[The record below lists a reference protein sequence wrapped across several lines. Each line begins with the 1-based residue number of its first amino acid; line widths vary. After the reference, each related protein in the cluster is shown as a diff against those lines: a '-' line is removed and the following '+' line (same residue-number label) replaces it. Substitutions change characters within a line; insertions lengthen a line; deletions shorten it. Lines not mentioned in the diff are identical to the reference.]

1 MAQPRIHYYQAN
13 ADALCTTNLAIET
26 IGTVKTNSECT
37 DILGF
42 YLSNADTTGVTAAQ
56 ATNVKFIIKPAS
68 LAPEDLEVMG
78 PFAIGG
84 GKAANSDAFFS
95 NPKWLP
101 FAPTGG
107 LSYKNR
113 SIVGKI
119 DSVLPEPTS
128 EQWASLTVVYAD
140 GGFPADVLNNV
151 GMVRTR
157 TRWAG
162 ATAEHDLGAS
172 TSDKFPNSLDVPA
185 WVNEITAM
193 SMTVNYM
200 AVPATTEHLAGYINV
215 DSTAGNMDPM
225 QIPMPCGHAC
235 TGTAVQGAIFCNEFT
250 VPMWIPLPDADVEFK
265 FRSEIQQ
272 AIGGKAVVAVTLYG
286 R

>member
-13 ADALCTTNLAIET
+13 ADALCSTNLAIET

-42 YLSNADTTGVTAAQ
+42 YLSNANTSGVTAAQ
-56 ATNVKFIIKPAS
+56 AEQVKFIIKPAS
-68 LAPEDLEVMG
+68 LAPEDLEIMS
-78 PFAIGG
+78 PFALGG
-84 GKAANSDAFFS
+84 GKATNNDAFFHS
-95 NPKWLP
+95 PKWVP

-119 DSVLPEPTS
+119 DSVLPEPTA
-128 EQWASLTVVYAD
+128 EQWASLTIVYAD
-140 GGFPADVLNNV
+140 GAYPADVLNNV
-151 GMVRTR
+151 GMMRTR
-157 TRWAG
+157 YRWAG
-162 ATAEHDLGAS
+162 TAYEHDLGAS
-172 TSDKFPNSLDVPA
+172 TSDKFPADLDVPS
-185 WVNEITAM
+185 WVNEIIGM
-193 SMTVNYM
+193 STTLAYM
-200 AVPATTEHLAGYINV
+200 AVPSTTEHLAGFLNV

-225 QIPMPCGHAC
+225 EVPLSCGHAC
-235 TGTAVQGAIFCNEFT
+235 TGTAVQGAVFCNEFT
-250 VPMWIPLPDADVEFK
+250 VPMWVPLPDADVTFK

-272 AIGGKAVVAVTLYG
+272 VLSGKAQLAVTLYG